1 MDVPLAPS
9 SGCSAWI
16 IQCHVRP
23 GTIIW
28 SNEWAAYR
36 RVQQLPFVSTH
47 ATVNHSLEFV
57 TPVTGVHTQQVES
70 YWNQVKTKFKRMKG
84 VHDTMLSSYLD
95 EYMWRERHGQTG
107 STACNEQSIQGY
119 RPEVPRLEWSLLHRL
134 LRTESSISATYLPPS
149 FSSFIFSSTSFS
161 QSYQNTKGTPFS
173 VLHSQSA
180 LYPSPCRYVYID
192 L

>member
-1 MDVPLAPS
+1 MFGMVDTTTTQALGIMEMVPRRDAATLLP
-9 SGCSAWI
+9 I
-16 IQCHVRP
+16 IQRHVRP

-57 TPVTGVHTQQVES
+57 TPATGVHTQHLES

-95 EYMWRERHGQTG
+95 EYMWRERHGQTR
-107 STACNEQSIQGY
+107 STAMN
-119 RPEVPRLEWSLLHRL
+119 SLFRDIAQ
-134 LRTESSISATYLPPS
+134 R
-149 FSSFIFSSTSFS
+149 
-161 QSYQNTKGTPFS
+161 
-173 VLHSQSA
+173 
-180 LYPSPCRYVYID
+180 YPV
-192 L
+192 

>member
-1 MDVPLAPS
+1 MFGMVDTTTTPALGIMEMVPRRDAATLLPATLLP
-9 SGCSAWI
+9 I
-16 IQCHVRP
+16 IQRHVRP

-57 TPVTGVHTQQVES
+57 TPVRGVHTQHVES

-107 STACNEQSIQGY
+107 STAMK
-119 RPEVPRLEWSLLHRL
+119 SLFRDIAQ
-134 LRTESSISATYLPPS
+134 R
-149 FSSFIFSSTSFS
+149 
-161 QSYQNTKGTPFS
+161 
-173 VLHSQSA
+173 
-180 LYPSPCRYVYID
+180 YPV
-192 L
+192 

>member
-1 MDVPLAPS
+1 MFGMVDTTTTPALGIVEMVPRRDAATLLP
-9 SGCSAWI
+9 I
-16 IQCHVRP
+16 IQRHVRP

-28 SNEWAAYR
+28 SDEWAPYR

-57 TPVTGVHTQQVES
+57 TRGVHTQHVES

-107 STACNEQSIQGY
+107 STAMN
-119 RPEVPRLEWSLLHRL
+119 SLFRDIAQ
-134 LRTESSISATYLPPS
+134 RTTTHINIKVNLQVAYVCFRPS
-149 FSSFIFSSTSFS
+149 F
-161 QSYQNTKGTPFS
+161 
-173 VLHSQSA
+173 
-180 LYPSPCRYVYID
+180 
-192 L
+192 